1 MRHERLAQVIQA
13 HQEALLTQPASQD
26 THEAILS
33 LLQGVAAGEITA
45 AHCVRLLRHQA
56 VRFVDAPASP
66 SSIARPPLTSSA
78 SGTRSSEPLPA
89 PDDDACLRPFTLRER
104 TGVHINAPRLS

>member
-13 HQEALLTQPASQD
+13 HQEALLAQPASQD

-45 AHCVRLLRHQA
+45 AHCVRLLRSQA
-56 VRFVDAPASP
+56 VRFVDAPVTAELYRQAAADLERLQREDHQ
-66 SSIARPPLTSSA
+66 ARP
-78 SGTRSSEPLPA
+78 
-89 PDDDACLRPFTLRER
+89 
-104 TGVHINAPRLS
+104 